1 MFKFTFIFC
10 LVFFLLP
17 IYGNLVTNHTV
28 EVKQYKSV
36 PVYGIDS
43 SEYLK
48 SLDTVK
54 SAHLSEK
61 NIQDTKWALIFRI
74 AFIFLGLQFFY
85 LFFFEYWQCL
95 LKILKMKEK
104 RNLNGNQLN

>member
-10 LVFFLLP
+10 LTFFLLP

-61 NIQDTKWALIFRI
+61 KYSRHKVGFNLPDSFYFFGA
-74 AFIFLGLQFFY
+74 QFFY
-85 LFFFEYWQCL
+85 
-95 LKILKMKEK
+95 
-104 RNLNGNQLN
+104 